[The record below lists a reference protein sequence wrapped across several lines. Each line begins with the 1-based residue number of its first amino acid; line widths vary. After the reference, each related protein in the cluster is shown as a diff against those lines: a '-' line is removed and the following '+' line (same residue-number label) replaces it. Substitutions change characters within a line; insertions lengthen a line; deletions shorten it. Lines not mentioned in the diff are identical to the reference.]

1 MIDVDYMAL
10 SIILA
15 QAAVFCVIAYIIS
28 VFFARIMFR
37 LLGVKEN
44 LSFIPIYNTYRIYK
58 EYKGRVWKK
67 NWGILSIIMYLLA
80 VVIVLCSL
88 ALPLN
93 PTMPLKILGPLF
105 SVIGICSILATIF
118 NVILSV
124 VLYLPIFETTFSKV
138 MLVINIVAT
147 IFAAVHP
154 YVMGNTIPDVS
165 DYLIFEIGMG
175 IVALI
180 LSIIFLV
187 TYFVAA
193 ITIRDKVKRGEY
205 ILQEKLDYNLYNKDE
220 IKSILKERGR
230 KIAVPVKREENS
242 TVDMTFQNS
251 EEYI

>member
-1 MIDVDYMAL
+1 MVDVDYL
-10 SIILA
+10 TISIILA

-28 VFFARIMFR
+28 VVFARIMFG

-58 EYKGRVWKK
+58 EYKGRVWKR
-67 NWGILSIIMYLLA
+67 NWGIISIIMYILA
-80 VVIVLCSL
+80 VIILLCSL

-105 SVIGICSILATIF
+105 AVIGVCSILATIF
-118 NVILSV
+118 NVLLSV
-124 VLYLPIFETTFSKV
+124 VLYLPIFETTFAKV
-138 MLVINIVAT
+138 MLVINIVTT

-175 IVALI
+175 IVTLVLGIVFLI
-180 LSIIFLV
+180 I
-187 TYFVAA
+187 YFVAA
-193 ITIRDKVKRGEY
+193 INMRDKVRRGEY
-205 ILQEKLDYNLYNKDE
+205 ILQEKLDYKLYNKDE

-230 KIAVPVKREENS
+230 KIAVPVKREENT